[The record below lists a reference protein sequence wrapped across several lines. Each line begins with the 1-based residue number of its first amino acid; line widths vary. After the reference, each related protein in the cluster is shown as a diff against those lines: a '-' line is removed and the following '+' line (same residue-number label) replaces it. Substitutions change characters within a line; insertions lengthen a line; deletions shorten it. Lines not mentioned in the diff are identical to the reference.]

1 MRACVGSPCG
11 ESLGGVAVPSN
22 DVSVNAFVGIVLVV
36 EVILQH
42 IQQARHLSDQYT
54 DGVRRSSFDN
64 MPSCAPH
71 THLGEDKDAVALL
84 VELRQHLVQQKKL
97 ARRLHHQS
105 HSLLCGLC
113 LGLVA
118 FKQVRVVAAL
128 GGSSVVE
135 EVR

>member
-1 MRACVGSPCG
+1 
-11 ESLGGVAVPSN
+11 
-22 DVSVNAFVGIVLVV
+22 
-36 EVILQH
+36 
-42 IQQARHLSDQYT
+42 
-54 DGVRRSSFDN
+54 

-71 THLGEDKDAVALL
+71 THLGEDEDAVALL

-105 HSLLCGLC
+105 HSLLRGLC

-128 GGSSVVE
+128 VGSSVVE